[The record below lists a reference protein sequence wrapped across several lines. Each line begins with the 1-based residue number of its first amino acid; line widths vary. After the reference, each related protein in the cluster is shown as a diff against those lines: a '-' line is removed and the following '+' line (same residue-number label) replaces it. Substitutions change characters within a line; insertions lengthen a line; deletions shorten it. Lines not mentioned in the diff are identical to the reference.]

1 MTASQTTASRST
13 HELMTSDQATDNPTT
28 GHPFPESWQRALDF
42 LCERVYAI
50 RKAVGDAWP
59 YHYDPVTGVH
69 DTVTDGDWC
78 GGHWVES
85 LRIVGELT
93 GDRALELESA
103 ERTERLRPYLERDDM
118 FRGHRFYYSAAR
130 QYAWTGDRKF
140 RTLAIAGA
148 YAVRS
153 MAIPSNGA
161 MPIGT
166 QVQVRSTKIFGREKV
181 CIDNVHPNLILD
193 WWALTQTAD
202 PTFLEGARRHLDL
215 TARDFILPDHSTVE
229 FIDYDVATGA
239 IARPHYTLLGAHDS
253 SCWSRGHAWAVAGY
267 LRAWEATREPRYL
280 AIGTN
285 LLNYW
290 RDNTDE
296 SWVPPYDFKD
306 PKLETDRASVPLDT
320 SAAAVVVEQLARLAV
335 MPRARRTAAEAPALQ
350 ALAPMIDGL
359 LGHLTGM
366 DGKATSNRERGTTAV
381 DRERGATA
389 ASRERGAT
397 AADRERGVTA
407 PRLERGIL
415 LDGCFNQPKNYA
427 TRSELIWG
435 TAYLLFALYY
445 LKTGRVVE

>member
-1 MTASQTTASRST
+1 MHDT
-13 HELMTSDQATDNPTT
+13 LTSDYTF
-28 GHPFPESWQRALDF
+28 GESWQRALDL
-42 LCERVYAI
+42 LCERILVI

-59 YHYDPVTGVH
+59 YHYDPASGAH

-78 GGHWVES
+78 GGHWVEC

-93 GDRALELESA
+93 GDRAVELESA

-140 RTLAIAGA
+140 RTLALAAA

-153 MAIPSNGA
+153 MAIPANGA

-166 QVQVRSTKIFGREKV
+166 QVQVRSTKIFGRDKV

-193 WWALTQTAD
+193 WWATTQTGD
-202 PTFLEGARRHLDL
+202 STFLEGARRHLDL

-229 FIDYDVATGA
+229 FIDYEVATGR

-253 SCWSRGHAWAVAGY
+253 SCWSRGQAWAIAGY

-280 AIGTN
+280 AIGGH

-290 RDNTDE
+290 RANTDD
-296 SWVPPYDFKD
+296 SWIPPYDFKD
-306 PKLETDRASVPLDT
+306 PRLETERASVPLDT
-320 SAAAVVVEQLARLAV
+320 SAAAVIVEQLARLAV
-335 MPRARRTAAEAPALQ
+335 TSRRTAAEAQVTQ
-350 ALAPMIDGL
+350 ALAPVIEGL
-359 LGHLTGM
+359 IGHLTGM
-366 DGKATSNRERGTTAV
+366 
-381 DRERGATA
+381 GAT
-389 ASRERGAT
+389 
-397 AADRERGVTA
+397 V
-407 PRLERGIL
+407 PNLERGIL
-415 LDGCFNQPKNYA
+415 LHGCFNQPRNYA